1 MGSLDG
7 RCMCGSA
14 SYSCDAEP
22 MMTLLC
28 HCRDCQR
35 QSGAPASIVV
45 IVDRSAFVLDGET
58 LACHETVNGEHGAR
72 RERWFCSRCGSPL
85 VTYMDDM
92 PQFAVIKAGTLDDT
106 SQLKPTGEIWRESA
120 QAWWP
125 QDPGRG
131 QFPRG
136 LAST

>member
-1 MGSLDG
+1 
-7 RCMCGSA
+7 
-14 SYSCDAEP
+14 

-45 IVDRSAFVLDGET
+45 IVDRSAFELTGDT
-58 LACHETVNGEHGAR
+58 LACHETENGEHGAR
-72 RERWFCSRCGSPL
+72 RERWFCSACGSPL

-106 SQLKPTGEIWRESA
+106 SQLRPTGEIWRESA
-120 QAWWP
+120 QTWWAA
-125 QDPGRG
+125 DPERR
-131 QFPRG
+131 QFARG
-136 LAST
+136 LSSN

>member
-1 MGSLDG
+1 
-7 RCMCGSA
+7 MCGAA

-22 MMTLLC
+22 MTTLLC

-45 IVDRSAFVLDGET
+45 VVDRSAFELRGES
-58 LACHETVNGEHGAR
+58 LACHETTGTETGAR
-72 RERWFCSRCGSPL
+72 RERWFCSECGSPL

-106 SQLKPTGEIWRESA
+106 SQLQPSGELWSESA
-120 QAWWP
+120 QAWWAG
-125 QDPGRG
+125 DAERK

-136 LAST
+136 LSSA

>member
-1 MGSLDG
+1 MGALDG
-7 RCMCGSA
+7 RCLCGAA

-22 MMTLLC
+22 VTTLLC

-45 IVDRSAFVLDGET
+45 VVDRAAFELRGESLT
-58 LACHETVNGEHGAR
+58 CYETTGTETEAR
-72 RERWFCSRCGSPL
+72 RERWFCNQCGSPL

-106 SQLKPTGEIWRESA
+106 SQLRPVGEIWGESA
-120 QAWWP
+120 HEWWP
-125 QDPGRG
+125 PDGERRR
-131 QFPRG
+131 FARG
-136 LAST
+136 LPSA